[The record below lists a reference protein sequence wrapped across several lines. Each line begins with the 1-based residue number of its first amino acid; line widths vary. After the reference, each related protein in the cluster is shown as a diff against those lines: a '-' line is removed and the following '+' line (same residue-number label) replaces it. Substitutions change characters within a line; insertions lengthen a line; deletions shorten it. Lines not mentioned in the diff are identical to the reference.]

1 MTTIKQIPIS
11 DMLIED
17 DYFKGTYAEE
27 ERERRVRRN
36 ADNAYYLLDDAED
49 LLAEMA
55 EDLKDTNDYD
65 KVDDLLEAVRKL
77 KWKVADFQ

>member
-65 KVDDLLEAVRKL
+65 AVDDLLEAVRKL

>member
-11 DMLIED
+11 EMLVED
-17 DYFKGTYAEE
+17 DFFRGTYAEE

>member
-11 DMLIED
+11 EMLVED
-17 DYFKGTYAEE
+17 DFFRGTYAEE

-36 ADNAYYLLDDAED
+36 ADNAYYLLDDAES

-65 KVDDLLEAVRKL
+65 MVDDLLEAVRKL

>member
-11 DMLIED
+11 EMLIED
-17 DYFKGTYAEE
+17 DFFKGNYADE